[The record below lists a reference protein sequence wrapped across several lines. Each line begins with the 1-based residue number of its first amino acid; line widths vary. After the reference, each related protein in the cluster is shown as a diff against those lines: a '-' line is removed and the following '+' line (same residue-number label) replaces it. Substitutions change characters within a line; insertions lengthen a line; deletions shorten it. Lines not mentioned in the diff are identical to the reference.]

1 MVIMPMEEYLM
12 PMGTL
17 GALKYQDKLTRQT
30 IQHSVVMTLPDI
42 MDYQNFDCLRDF
54 LMNFFSTHSP
64 KIILFDV
71 SNVQVMDSRGLG
83 VLIYAMRTATM
94 RQIQVII
101 CGNPNPC
108 VADLLCL
115 CLAKLK
121 CFDECAI
128 S

>member
-30 IQHSVVMTLPDI
+30 IKHSVVMALPDI
-42 MDYQNFDCLRDF
+42 MNHQNFDCLRDF
-54 LMNFFSTHSP
+54 LINFFSTHSP

-71 SNVQVMDSRGLG
+71 SNIQVMDSRGLG
-83 VLIYAMRTATM
+83 VLIYAMRTAAM

-101 CGNPNPC
+101 CGHPNPC
-108 VADLLCL
+108 VAELL

-121 CFDECAI
+121 YFEECSI